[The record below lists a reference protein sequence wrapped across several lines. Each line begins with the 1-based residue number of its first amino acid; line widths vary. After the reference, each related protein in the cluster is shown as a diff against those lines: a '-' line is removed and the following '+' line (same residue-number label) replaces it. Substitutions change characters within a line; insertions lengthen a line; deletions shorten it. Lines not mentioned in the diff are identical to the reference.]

1 VVSGDHWAHHTPSLN
16 GLSYRFAVRTD
27 DERLGRHLDSLLAGL
42 RAPGPVDHWYSVTAA
57 VDGGYDVTRDD
68 EPVALAQHP
77 GDAAG
82 WLVWDVNRLTAE
94 AGGAHLLFH
103 AAGVAAGGTG
113 MVLPGPSGS
122 GKSTL
127 CAGLARAGLSYLSDE
142 LVALELDTGRLLP
155 YAKPIT
161 IKAGSFAALRALG
174 PPAGSGSG
182 DAEAWAGDE
191 WAGEERLLPVG
202 GAAVAVGRPCEPGFI
217 VVPRYEKGAPT
228 RLAPLSATE
237 AFVALAVN
245 AVNFKAHGTVGTD
258 ALGALVARCECVALT
273 MSDLGEAC
281 RLVEDL
287 VGRGAAERGAGRA
300 S

>member
-27 DERLGRHLDSLLAGL
+27 DERLGRHLDALLTGL
-42 RAPGPVDHWYSVTAA
+42 RAPGPVDHWYGVTTAA
-57 VDGGYDVTRDD
+57 GGGYDVSRDG
-68 EPVALAQHP
+68 EPVALAQHA

-103 AAGVAAGGTG
+103 AAGLAAGGRG
-113 MVLPGPSGS
+113 IVLPGPSGS

-127 CAGLARAGLSYLSDE
+127 SAGLARAGLAYLSDE
-142 LVALELDTGRLLP
+142 LVALELAGGRLLP

-161 IKAGSFAALRALG
+161 IKAGSFAALDAL
-174 PPAGSGSG
+174 
-182 DAEAWAGDE
+182 AEGWAGVE

-202 GAAVAVGRPCEPGFI
+202 GAGVTVGHACEPGFI

-245 AVNFKAHGTVGTD
+245 AVNFKAHGTAGTD
-258 ALGALVARCECVALT
+258 ALGALVARCECVTLT

-281 RLVEDL
+281 RLVLDL
-287 VGRGAAERGAGRA
+287 VGRGAAAPGADAPGRGAGRA